1 LANYDVIVVG
11 AGTAGCMAAKTL
23 ASAGLNVCL
32 VDRKQKQSIGEK
44 VCGDAI
50 GRHHFDNLDLTYPRG
65 EELEQLTSGI
75 DIYSPD
81 QQTVFRVHEERL
93 SGFMVNRHL
102 FGQRLLKEA
111 SDAGAVLLDSTHVLE
126 AVLRKGSIRGVS
138 AKNVK
143 TGSKIELSSEVTID
157 ASGVSAVLRSKVSPQ
172 IGIEQEV
179 SKEDYVVCYREIREL
194 EEEISK
200 PDICRI
206 YLNLESAPGG
216 YYWFFP
222 EGGTKVNVGLGVAAT
237 GGFPNPKDQLHRII
251 LENPPFKSS
260 TILHGG
266 GGIVP
271 TRRPLDSL
279 VGNGIVV
286 IGDAACQVNP
296 IHGGGIGP
304 SMTGGKIAGEVI
316 VEALEEGNPSR
327 DRLWPTNVRYVRSY
341 GAKQASLDVFRIF
354 LQCLSNEELNYG
366 MRYRLITEE
375 DVLEASLGGDVK
387 LTVTDATRR
396 VFEGLGRPQF
406 LKRLYTMART
416 SKKIKRLYR
425 EYPDSPEGLPEWKVK
440 VKELLGR
447 IRNI

>member
-1 LANYDVIVVG
+1 LEKYDAIVVG
-11 AGTAGCMAAKTL
+11 AGTAGCIAAKTL

-32 VDRKQKQSIGEK
+32 VDRKQKQSVGEK

-50 GRHHFDNLDLTYPRG
+50 GRHHFDNIGLTYPRG

-81 QQTVFRVHEERL
+81 QETVFHVHEERL

-111 SDAGAVLLDSTHVLE
+111 RDAGAVLLDSTHVLE
-126 AVLRKGSIRGVS
+126 AILEKDLIKGVS

-143 TGSKIELSSEVTID
+143 TGSKIELRCEVTID
-157 ASGVSAVLRSKVSPQ
+157 ASGVSAVLRSKLPPQ

-179 SKEDYVVCYREIREL
+179 GNEDYVVCYREIREL

-222 EGGTKVNVGLGVAAT
+222 EGGTKANVGLGVAAIR
-237 GGFPNPKDQLHRII
+237 GFLNPRDQLHRII
-251 LENPPFKSS
+251 LANPSFKSS

-304 SMTGGKIAGEVI
+304 SMIGGKMAGEVI
-316 VEALEEGNPSR
+316 IEALEEGDPSR
-327 DRLWPTNVRYVRSY
+327 IRLWPINVKYVRSY

-354 LQCLSNEELNYG
+354 LQCLSSEELNYG
-366 MRYRLITEE
+366 MKYRLITEE
-375 DVLEASLGGDVK
+375 NILEASLGGDIK
-387 LTVTDATRR
+387 LTVTDVTRR
-396 VFEGLGRPQF
+396 IFEGLGKPQF
-406 LKRLYTMART
+406 LKKLYTMART
-416 SKKIKRLYR
+416 SKRIKRLYK
-425 EYPDSPEGLPEWKVK
+425 EYPDSPEGLPEWKEK
-440 VKELLGR
+440 VKEQLRR
-447 IRNI
+447 IRNL